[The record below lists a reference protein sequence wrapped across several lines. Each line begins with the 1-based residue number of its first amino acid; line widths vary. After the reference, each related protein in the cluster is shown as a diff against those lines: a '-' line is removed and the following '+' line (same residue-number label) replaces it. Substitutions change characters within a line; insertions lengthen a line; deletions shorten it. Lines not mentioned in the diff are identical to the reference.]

1 MQLSLLVLLASDTFQ
16 HQCHHYGNAELPGG
30 GGADYRC
37 SVDAAAVDGGAA
49 AGSVG
54 ENSIH
59 HHSATTQW
67 PQTFRR

>member
-1 MQLSLLVLLASDTFQ
+1 MQLSLLLLPASDTF
-16 HQCHHYGNAELPGG
+16 QCHHYGNAELPGGG

-59 HHSATTQW
+59 HHSATTQL
-67 PQTFRR
+67 PRTFRR

>member
-1 MQLSLLVLLASDTFQ
+1 MQLSLLPASDTF
-16 HQCHHYGNAELPGG
+16 QCHHYGNAELPGVG

-37 SVDAAAVDGGAA
+37 SVDAAADDGGAA

-59 HHSATTQW
+59 HHSATTQL
-67 PQTFRR
+67 PRTFRR